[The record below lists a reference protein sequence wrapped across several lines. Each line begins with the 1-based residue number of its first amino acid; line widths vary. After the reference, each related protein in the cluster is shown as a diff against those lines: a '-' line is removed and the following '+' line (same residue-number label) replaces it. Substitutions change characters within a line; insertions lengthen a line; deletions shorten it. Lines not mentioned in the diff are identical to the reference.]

1 MTGAWMCQH
10 VAGQGYGCD
19 SRAVLQVGTDTAD
32 YSCVKTAFSVWE
44 QRIAP
49 VFDTAKQLYLVE
61 SENGLVTAE
70 AAYLVDVDLTRRLA
84 WLTARGVQ
92 TLVCGAVSRPLQERL
107 AAAGIQVVPFV
118 AGELRAVI
126 RASLDGT
133 LCGAAFAMP
142 GCCNQRRR
150 RRQGSGRCCG
160 SL

>member
-1 MTGAWMCQH
+1 M
-10 VAGQGYGCD
+10 
-19 SRAVLQVGTDTAD
+19 
-32 YSCVKTAFSVWE
+32 KTAYSVWE

-49 VFDTAKQLYLVE
+49 VFDTAKQLHVVE
-61 SENGLVTAE
+61 SENGRVTAE

-107 AAAGIQVVPFV
+107 ASAGIRVVPFV